1 MMAFRAVADAVR
13 STITEEDGD
22 VTVAQLVGLRDVI
35 DQHTAAIDQAE
46 P

>member
-35 DQHTAAIDQAE
+35 DQHTSAIDRAE